1 MNNIQRIQ
9 QALVQQN
16 LDAILI
22 TDEKNQRYATG
33 FAFTDGSVVVA
44 RNKAWLLTDSR
55 YIEAAEKIAGDCCT
69 VQMFDRQHSQ
79 ADLLRAAL
87 QEADVENLAAED
99 EQLSHARWAALERT
113 LERQLLPAGGLM
125 MGLRASK
132 SPEEIESMIQAQRI
146 SEKALEEV
154 LHIIKPGMTEKEV
167 MAELVYYML
176 KNGSE
181 GNSFDPIVVTG
192 ANTSMPHGVPGDTV
206 IRDGDFITMD
216 FGSLKNGYCSDMTR
230 TVAVGHATEEMRTVY
245 YTVLE
250 AQLAGI
256 AAARSGIPGKIID
269 RAARDVIEKAGY
281 GPYFG
286 HGFGHSLGLDIHEPP
301 NAGPR
306 GEALMAENDLCS
318 AEPGI
323 YIPGKFGVRIE
334 DVMIIRRDG
343 AEVITKAPKMELIV
357 LNN

>member
-1 MNNIQRIQ
+1 MNNIKRIQ
-9 QALVQQN
+9 DALARQG
-16 LDAILI
+16 LDAILL

-33 FAFTDGSVVVA
+33 FAFTDGAVVVG
-44 RNKAWLLTDSR
+44 REKAWLLTDSR
-55 YIEAAEKIAGDCCT
+55 YIEAAEKIAGGCCA
-69 VQMFDRQHSQ
+69 VQMFDREHS
-79 ADLLRAAL
+79 LSGLISAAL
-87 QEADVENLAAED
+87 KESGAEKLAAED
-99 EQLSHARWAALERT
+99 EKLSHARWAAFEKLLGRT
-113 LERQLLPAGGLM
+113 LLPAGGLM
-125 MGLRASK
+125 MSLRASK
-132 SPEEIESMIQAQRI
+132 NASEIESMIRAQRI

-154 LHIIKPGMTEKEV
+154 LRIIKPGMTEKEV

-176 KNGSE
+176 KFGSE

-192 ANTSMPHGVPGDTV
+192 KNTSMPHGVPGDTV

-216 FGSLKNGYCSDMTR
+216 FGSLSDGYCSDMTR
-230 TVAVGHATEEMRTVY
+230 TVAVGHATEEMKTVY

-256 AAARSGIPGKIID
+256 AAARSGIPGKLID
-269 RAARDVIEKAGY
+269 KAARDVIEKAGY
-281 GPYFG
+281 GAYFG

-301 NAGPR
+301 MAGPR
-306 GEALMAENDLCS
+306 GEAPMAENDLCS

-334 DVMIIRRDG
+334 DVMIIRKDG
-343 AEVITKAPKMELIV
+343 AEVITKAPKSELIV

>member
-1 MNNIQRIQ
+1 MNNIKRIQ
-9 QALVQQN
+9 DALARQG
-16 LDAILI
+16 LDAILL

-33 FAFTDGSVVVA
+33 FAFTDGAVVVG
-44 RNKAWLLTDSR
+44 REKAWLLTDSR
-55 YIEAAEKIAGDCCT
+55 YIEAAEKIAGGCCA
-69 VQMFDRQHSQ
+69 VQMFDREHS
-79 ADLLRAAL
+79 LSGLISAAL
-87 QEADVENLAAED
+87 KESGAEKLAAED
-99 EQLSHARWAALERT
+99 EKLSHARWAAFEKLLGRT
-113 LERQLLPAGGLM
+113 LLPAGGLM
-125 MGLRASK
+125 MSLRASK
-132 SPEEIESMIQAQRI
+132 NASEIESMIRAQRI

-176 KNGSE
+176 KFGSE

-192 ANTSMPHGVPGDTV
+192 KNTSMPHGVPGDTV

-216 FGSLKNGYCSDMTR
+216 FGSLSNGYCSDMTR
-230 TVAVGHATEEMRTVY
+230 TVAVGHATEEMKTVY

-256 AAARSGIPGKIID
+256 AAARSGIPGKLID
-269 RAARDVIEKAGY
+269 QAARDVIEKVGY
-281 GPYFG
+281 GEYFG

-301 NAGPR
+301 MAGPR
-306 GEALMAENDLCS
+306 GEAPMAENDLCS

-334 DVMIIRRDG
+334 DVMIIRKDG
-343 AEVITKAPKMELIV
+343 AEVITKAPKSELIV

>member
-1 MNNIQRIQ
+1 MNNIARIQ
-9 QALVQQN
+9 QALVQKD

-22 TDEKNQRYATG
+22 TDEKDQRYATG
-33 FAFTDGSVVVA
+33 FAFTDGMVVVS
-44 RNKAWLLTDSR
+44 REKAWLLTDSR
-55 YIEAAEKIAGDCCT
+55 YIEAAEKIAGGCCS
-69 VQMFDRQHSQ
+69 VQMFDRQHSLK
-79 ADLLRAAL
+79 DLIRAAL
-87 QEADVENLAAED
+87 REAKAERLAAQD
-99 EQLSHARWAALERT
+99 EQLSHARWAAWEQQLGLT
-113 LERQLLPAGGLM
+113 LLPAGGLM

-132 SPEEIESMIQAQRI
+132 SQEEIDSMIRAQRI

-167 MAELVYYML
+167 MAELVYHML
-176 KNGSE
+176 RNGSE

-192 ANTSMPHGVPGDTV
+192 KNTSMPHGVPGDTV
-206 IRDGDFITMD
+206 IRDGDFVTMD
-216 FGSLKNGYCSDMTR
+216 FGSLHNGYCSDMTR
-230 TVAVGHATEEMRTVY
+230 TVAVGHATEEMENVY
-245 YTVLE
+245 YTVLK

-256 AAARSGIPGKIID
+256 AAARSGIPGKLID
-269 RAARDVIEKAGY
+269 KAARDVIEAAGY
-281 GPYFG
+281 GAYFG

-301 NAGPR
+301 MAGPR
-306 GEALMAENDLCS
+306 GEALMEVNDLCS

-334 DVMIIRRDG
+334 DVMIIRPES